1 MIMKVL
7 RKRSTHGTATSLSV
21 WTSASPTH
29 GGARYR
35 QPRLYEELPKPEAKE
50 PRTSTKS
57 REEKQ
62 SVEKR

>member
-1 MIMKVL
+1 MFMKVL
-7 RKRSTHGTATSLSV
+7 RKRSSHGTATSLSV
-21 WTSASPTH
+21 WTGASPTH

-35 QPRLYEELPKPEAKE
+35 QQRMYEELPKPEAKE
-50 PRTSTKS
+50 PRKA